1 MNDELKTIKKRRK
14 SKPSEKIIF
23 STRVSKHFD
32 YTFRLEALKKKLTME
47 ELLKFYQDAYE
58 EKAERE
64 KAEKKAK
71 KEKKEE

>member
-23 STRVSKHFD
+23 STRVGKHFD
-32 YTFRLEALKKKLTME
+32 YTFRLEALKKKITME
-47 ELLKFYQDAYE
+47 ELLKLYQVAYE

-71 KEKKEE
+71 AKKSE

>member
-23 STRVSKHFD
+23 STRVGKHFD
-32 YTFRLEALKKKLTME
+32 YTFRLEALKKKITME
-47 ELLKFYQDAYE
+47 ESLKLYQVAYE

-71 KEKKEE
+71 AKKSE

>member
-1 MNDELKTIKKRRK
+1 MNDKLKTIRKRRK

-23 STRVSKHFD
+23 STRVGKHFD
-32 YTFRLEALKKKLTME
+32 YTFRLEALKKKITME
-47 ELLKFYQDAYE
+47 ELLKLYQVAYE

-71 KEKKEE
+71 AKKSE

>member
-23 STRVSKHFD
+23 STRVGKHFD
-32 YTFRLEALKKKLTME
+32 YTFRLEALKKKITME
-47 ELLKFYQDAYE
+47 ELLKLYQVAYE

-71 KEKKEE
+71 AKKAE

>member
-23 STRVSKHFD
+23 STRVGKHFD
-32 YTFRLEALKKKLTME
+32 YTFRLEALKKKITME
-47 ELLKFYQDAYE
+47 ELLKLYQVAYE
-58 EKAERE
+58 EKGERE

-71 KEKKEE
+71 AKKES

>member
-1 MNDELKTIKKRRK
+1 MNDELKTIKKRKK

-23 STRVSKHFD
+23 STRVGKHFD
-32 YTFRLEALKKKLTME
+32 YTFRLEALKKKITME
-47 ELLKFYQDAYE
+47 ELLKLYQVAYE

-71 KEKKEE
+71 AKKSE

>member
-1 MNDELKTIKKRRK
+1 MNDEPKAIKKRRK

-23 STRVSKHFD
+23 STRVGKHFD

-47 ELLKFYQDAYE
+47 ELLLLYQDAYE